1 MLNLRFSSLKLCFS
15 TEVGTF
21 FLRGCKYTLFF
32 WISLVELPKKCL
44 YLHVYNK
51 YQNNMTQ
58 DIKTEK
64 TTLETKEQ
72 HQSDIP
78 DLSQFDF
85 PEDYDVWEDEN
96 LDMIP

>member
-1 MLNLRFSSLKLCFS
+1 
-15 TEVGTF
+15 
-21 FLRGCKYTLFF
+21 
-32 WISLVELPKKCL
+32 
-44 YLHVYNK
+44 
-51 YQNNMTQ
+51 MTQ
-58 DIKTEK
+58 DIKNEK